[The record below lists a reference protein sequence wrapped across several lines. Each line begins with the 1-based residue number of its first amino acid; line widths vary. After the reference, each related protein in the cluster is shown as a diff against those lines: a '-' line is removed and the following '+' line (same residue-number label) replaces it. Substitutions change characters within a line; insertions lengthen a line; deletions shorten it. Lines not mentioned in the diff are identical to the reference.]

1 MVDHRPPPAD
11 RRIGDAIDFPLFG
24 WNWGLPCSFD
34 GDLSWHRRMAI
45 GCRLYVGGLE
55 FSFAQG
61 VSGLGLDMVTGASEA
76 IQDWAKLK

>member
-1 MVDHRPPPAD
+1 
-11 RRIGDAIDFPLFG
+11 
-24 WNWGLPCSFD
+24 
-34 GDLSWHRRMAI
+34 MAI